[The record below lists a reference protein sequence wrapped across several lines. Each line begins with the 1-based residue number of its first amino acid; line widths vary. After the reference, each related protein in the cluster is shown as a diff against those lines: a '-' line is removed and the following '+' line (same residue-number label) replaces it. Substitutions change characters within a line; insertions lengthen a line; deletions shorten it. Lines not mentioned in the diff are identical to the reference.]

1 MRSISISKKTVE
13 PWKSKGGKTYY
24 GNTNDKKIDLALWI
38 LALWIFS
45 GKKHYYIW
53 INSLPLINN

>member
-1 MRSISISKKTVE
+1 MRSISVSKKAVE

-45 GKKHYYIW
+45 AKKYY
-53 INSLPLINN
+53 